1 MFVTAIEQELSGIYN
16 AVGPEPVTNAEFM
29 RELRQAWHR
38 PWSPPAP
45 AFAVR
50 LGSRLMQSEASL
62 ALMSCRCLP
71 KRMEAAGFIFEFAK
85 LEAALKDLCG

>member
-1 MFVTAIEQELSGIYN
+1 MFVAAIEQDLSGIYN
-16 AVGPEPVTNAEFM
+16 AVGLEPVTNAEFM
-29 RELRQAWHR
+29 RQLRRAGHR

-50 LGSRLMQSEASL
+50 LVSRLMKSEASL

-71 KRMEAAGFIFEFAK
+71 VRLEKQGFIFEFSR